1 LSATVLDPSVPGE
14 TSVAALGL
22 VETGMIEP
30 LLTDETVVC
39 NMDDVASRVV
49 PFLVVVVDVEVVE
62 VDVVDVVVVDV
73 VLVEVVVVVVH
84 FEHVHAREPSKTS
97 LLAPNL
103 QQDWVCRL

>member
-1 LSATVLDPSVPGE
+1 MTDI
-14 TSVAALGL
+14 GL
-22 VETGMIEP
+22 VETGTIELSP
-30 LLTDETVVC
+30 TDETVVC
-39 NMDDVASRVV
+39 NMDVVASRVV

-84 FEHVHAREPSKTS
+84 LEQVHAREPSKTS

-103 QQDWVCRL
+103 QHDWVCKL